1 MYLHLS
7 LNWGSVGHFEVL
19 NESKSQLVQNVW
31 HKMYTEAAQDL
42 GWIRDWSSKFT
53 SDKWTFYN
61 HFWPFLCQLYENLS
75 QNRDS
80 DGHFEVLNKSESWLV
95 QQLWHKMQI
104 KPKKAKN
111 TNAFFS
117 TISQKNWNGNICI
130 LSHNFWFNQGLD
142 LLCTSKWPSE
152 PQFCEI

>member
-1 MYLHLS
+1 M
-7 LNWGSVGHFEVL
+7 L

-80 DGHFEVLNKSESWLV
+80 DGHFKVLNKSESCLV
-95 QQLWHKMQI
+95 QQLWNKMQI
-104 KPKKAKN
+104 KPKNTKT
-111 TNAFFS
+111 TNAFFYNI
-117 TISQKNWNGNICI
+117 TKKQKWKYLHFESYLLNQLRFRPVKDIKMTVWTSVLWNIV
-130 LSHNFWFNQGLD
+130 
-142 LLCTSKWPSE
+142 T
-152 PQFCEI
+152 